1 MMKREGRPSAEK
13 SVFLALWRQGKFPIK
28 LGHTK
33 NNVALWQ
40 IIVYVSGKSVGFG
53 AIADAYPRFGR
64 IVCKNRLKT
73 VLIYKK

>member
-1 MMKREGRPSAEK
+1 MINFGK
-13 SVFLALWRQGKFPIK
+13 S
-28 LGHTK
+28 K